1 MRPGQAV
8 PIDLWLCEEQP
19 CGFRLRKVI
28 PLADLDVLGMAC
40 CCWDLLGMVEHYADL
55 DAKVPMRE
63 MVEQGGGQAATAM
76 AGVARVGGR
85 AAIVGRVGDDKN
97 GRNILAAFDEA
108 GVDRSAARVI
118 EGATSQFAICIIHQ
132 PTGKRSIFYR
142 DGTMGKLQPDE
153 VPDDLVQRAKAVLLD
168 SNSIDAAIHCATL
181 ARELGKPVVLDLE
194 KPHPRN
200 EELVRLSTHPVFPLD
215 YGQALTGAKTP
226 IDVARGVRSIGPET
240 VVVTLG
246 DDGSLA
252 LDGDRVHRIPAYRV
266 PVVDTTGAGD
276 VFHGMF
282 AYGLAQG
289 KPLADNLRFA
299 SAAAALCCRGLG
311 GRATLGTLDEVKA
324 LAAAGETLPLGD
336 VAAV

>member
-1 MRPGQAV
+1 VTR
-8 PIDLWLCEEQP
+8 
-19 CGFRLRKVI
+19 
-28 PLADLDVLGMAC
+28 LADLDVLGMAC
-40 CCWDLLGMVEHYADL
+40 CCWDLLGVVKHYADL
-55 DAKVPMRE
+55 DEKVPMTE

-97 GRNILAAFDEA
+97 GGNILAAFDDA
-108 GVDRSAARVI
+108 GVDRSAVRAI
-118 EGATSQFAICIIHQ
+118 GGATSQYAICIIHQ

-153 VPDDLVQRAKAVLLD
+153 VPGDLVQRAEVVLLD
-168 SNSIDAAIHCATL
+168 SNSTDAAIHAAML

-194 KPHPRN
+194 KPHARN
-200 EELVRLSTHPVFPLD
+200 EELVRLATHPVFPLD
-215 YGQALTGAKTP
+215 YGQALTGATAP
-226 IDVARGVRSIGPET
+226 MDVACAIQAMGPET

-246 DDGSLA
+246 ERGCLA
-252 LDGDRVHRIPAYRV
+252 LDGDDAHRVPAYRV

-276 VFHGMF
+276 VFHGVF
-282 AYGLAQG
+282 AYGLAQR

-311 GRATLGTLDEVKA
+311 GRATLGTIDEVEA
-324 LAAAGETLPLGD
+324 LLASGETLPLGEGG
-336 VAAV
+336 AV

>member
-1 MRPGQAV
+1 MP
-8 PIDLWLCEEQP
+8 
-19 CGFRLRKVI
+19 
-28 PLADLDVLGMAC
+28 DLDVLGMAC
-40 CCWDLLGMVEHYADL
+40 CCWDLLGTVEHYADL
-55 DAKVPMRE
+55 DEKVPMTE

-85 AAIVGRVGDDKN
+85 AAIVGRVGDDTN
-97 GRNILAAFDEA
+97 GRNILAAFDEV
-108 GVDRSAARVI
+108 GVDRSAVRVV
-118 EGATSQFAICIIHQ
+118 EGATSQYAICIIHQ

-153 VPDDLVQRAKAVLLD
+153 VPRELVGRAEVVLLD
-168 SNSIDAAIHCATL
+168 SNSIDAAIHCAMV

-215 YGQALTGAKTP
+215 YGQALMGAKAP
-226 IDVARGVRSIGPET
+226 VDVARAIRSMGPET

-246 DDGSLA
+246 ERGSLA
-252 LDGDRVHRIPAYRV
+252 LDGDDVHRVPAYRV

-276 VFHGMF
+276 VFHGVF

-289 KPLADNLRFA
+289 KPLLDNLRSA

-311 GRATLGTLDEVKA
+311 GRATLGTIDEVEA
-324 LAAAGETLPLGD
+324 LLASGETLPSGD
-336 VAAV
+336 DVGV